1 MNTTLTTQG
10 KEGKVIAQEGSEQV
24 GELNFLLD
32 NGVVVITHTRAFD
45 GHEGKG
51 VAKMLVNATIDYA
64 RENGLKLR
72 PICSYAYTYMMRHPE
87 HAALLDKRTGEGIA
101 CGL

>member
-72 PICSYAYTYMMRHPE
+72 PICSYAYTYMMRHPNMLPFWTKE
-87 HAALLDKRTGEGIA
+87 RARG
-101 CGL
+101 